1 MSGRDDE
8 RPDEVIEHGPV
19 TLHRYRKDDVTARVQ
34 LRHHHRGAAGRP
46 HRLDGQADRVT
57 R

>member
-1 MSGRDDE
+1 MSGQVTE

-19 TLHRYRKDDVTARVQ
+19 TLDMDVP
-34 LRHHHRGAAGRP
+34 AGSGVGVVW
-46 HRLDGQADRVT
+46 RLT